1 MLDLKKCMTLGL
13 LILAQPLFAQG
24 QSSQVLTVEQF
35 LKLAVQETEDFQ
47 AIDKSIK
54 SLEYEIDARDLQLA
68 TNVQLNAFDLTDR
81 KDSFVNSTSRD
92 TSSRVYGV
100 TLSKPFSTGTVLSL
114 GADYELAKLDNVND
128 KLYRANWEVS
138 LTQDLWKNG
147 FGRSVRL
154 RRQSD
159 QLELEN
165 RKLNLLLQRQQM
177 MSTLENLYWD
187 YALIQKE
194 RAIRQDNLKRSEQ
207 ILNWTNKRVRLSA
220 ARDTDLLQVQA
231 LLSSR
236 KLELADIERSAV
248 NNKNQMDQLV
258 PSLANKSWVPDTAEL
273 EKERAIQSLLTGT
286 TQNGNPVLLSSLA
299 TQYRAQQLQVQSEA
313 ASDSLNPTLQLQL
326 AHGQNGIRPDSQEAV
341 DRALGNNKTD
351 ANRIGLIFSMNLD
364 LGLMG
369 KSRDSAQLAAES
381 AALTAKRLE
390 RTSQL
395 SWTDL
400 QAEISYLKNSLQ
412 LSQDLYNFQK
422 KNIETNRRYFQQGR
436 NTVFEFI
443 NFEITAADAELRFF
457 RVLNQMRKIEGTARL
472 FTVDQKASL

>member
-1 MLDLKKCMTLGL
+1 MLYLNKY
-13 LILAQPLFAQG
+13 ILFGFLVFSQSVGAQNTFN
-24 QSSQVLTVEQF
+24 VNQF
-35 LKLAVQETEDFQ
+35 LNLAVQETEDFQ

-54 SLEYEIDARDLQLA
+54 SLDYEIEARDLQLA
-68 TNVQLNAFDLTDR
+68 TNLQLDAFDTRDR
-81 KDSFVNSTSRD
+81 KDIFANINRNTQSQ
-92 TSSRVYGV
+92 VYGM
-100 TLSKPFSTGTVLSL
+100 TLSKPFSTGTSLSL
-114 GADYELAKLDNVND
+114 GTEYEIAQSDTMGQ
-128 KLYRANWEVS
+128 LYRAAWEIA
-138 LTQDLWKNG
+138 LTQDLWRNG

-165 RKLNLLLQRQQM
+165 RKLNLLLQRQQLLN
-177 MSTLENLYWD
+177 TVENLYWD

-236 KLELADIERSAV
+236 KLELADIERLAV
-248 NNKNQMDQLV
+248 SNKNQMDQLI
-258 PSLANKSWVPDTAEL
+258 PSLANKNWLPDTTEL
-273 EKERAIQSLLTGT
+273 EKERAIQSLLAGT
-286 TQNGNPVLLSSLA
+286 NQGENPVLLSSLA
-299 TQYRAQQLQVQSEA
+299 QQFRAQQLQLQSESA
-313 ASDSLNPTLQLQL
+313 QDNLNPTLQLQL
-326 AHGQNGIRPDSQEAV
+326 AHGQNGIRPESQDAV

-351 ANRIGLIFSMNLD
+351 TNRIGLIFSMNLD

-369 KSRDSAQLAAES
+369 KSRDSVQLAAEA
-381 AALTAKRLE
+381 AALNAKRLD

-400 QAEISYLKNSLQ
+400 QNEITYLKNSLQ
-412 LSQDLYNFQK
+412 LSKDLYSYQK

-457 RVLNQMRKIEGTARL
+457 RVLNQLRKTEGRSRL
-472 FTVDQKASL
+472 FTVNQKASL